1 MKHMN
6 RLLALLL
13 AALMLCGAPGAV
25 AELDLALEPVQE
37 GDDIA
42 LELPR
47 DVPDLTPELQ
57 EDSDAILDVD
67 LADDLDGDL
76 LEAPEDAAPDSAEV
90 EGSGAVA
97 NVASNEAAPARQ
109 NADEAPFVIDDKGT
123 LTRYNGT
130 GSAVTVP
137 ASVVAIGS
145 GAFMNND
152 RLTSVTIPGN
162 VSAIQSKAF
171 SGCGNLNVVN
181 VLAKSIAIASD
192 AFSGTRP
199 SFYTVV
205 GSDAAAWAR
214 RRRFEVK
221 DNLVVLGRSTRM
233 KATAGDTLRIFLDD
247 EVPLSCSS
255 SDTSVAT
262 VTQSGFVM
270 VKGSGTAQITV
281 LLEGGRRLA
290 LILTVPSST
299 VPYPTAALS
308 ERSLSLSVGAS
319 STLTVNNL
327 SGRSVSWSSDN
338 SAVATVIRGV
348 VKAVHA
354 GSCTITATL
363 SDGSRLQCRVTV
375 SDAARLSDTALAI
388 NAGYTHSL
396 KVIGLSG
403 RSVAWSSSNSAIAGV
418 KNGKVTAYRA
428 GTCTITAQVQGGNK
442 LQCGVTVR
450 DNASLSRT
458 GVTVKAGGY
467 TTLKVRRAGNRTV
480 TWSSSKSS
488 IASVKG
494 GRITGHKAGTC
505 TVTARLSGGR
515 TLTCKVTVVSP
526 VALSRTQLTLKAG
539 GTYRLKVSGLGRG
552 TVSWSTNFKN
562 VATVDKNGTVTA
574 VGAGKCTI
582 TAKLGNGT
590 VLKCKVTVKK

>member
-1 MKHMN
+1 MKHMKC
-6 RLLALLL
+6 LLALLL

-47 DVPDLTPELQ
+47 DVPDLAPELQ
-57 EDSDAILDVD
+57 EDPNVVLDVD
-67 LADDLDGDL
+67 LTDDLDGDL
-76 LEAPEDAAPDSAEV
+76 LETPEDTASDSAEAD
-90 EGSGAVA
+90 GSGAVA
-97 NVASNEAAPARQ
+97 NVAANEAAPLRQ
-109 NADEAPFVIDDKGT
+109 NADESPFVIDDNGT
-123 LTRYNGT
+123 LTRYNG
-130 GSAVTVP
+130 GDSAVTIP
-137 ASVVAIGS
+137 DSVVAIGK
-145 GAFMNND
+145 GAFTNND
-152 RLTSVTIPGN
+152 RVTSVTIPGS

-181 VLAKSIAIASD
+181 VLAKTIAIASD
-192 AFSGTRP
+192 AFSGARP

-214 RRRFEVK
+214 KRGFEVK
-221 DNLVVLGRSTRM
+221 DNLVVLSRNTRM
-233 KATAGDTLRIFLDD
+233 KAAVGDTLRIFLND
-247 EVPLSCSS
+247 EEPLSCSS

-281 LLEGGRRLA
+281 LLKGERLLA

-299 VPYPTAALS
+299 VPYPTATLS
-308 ERSLSLSVGAS
+308 EQSLLLSVGTS

-327 SGRSVSWSSDN
+327 SGRSVSWSTDN
-338 SAVATVIRGV
+338 SSVATVTRGV
-348 VKAVHA
+348 VNAIHA

-363 SDGSRLQCRVTV
+363 SDGSKLQCRVTV

-428 GTCTITAQVQGGNK
+428 GKCTITAQVQSGKK
-442 LQCGVTVR
+442 LQCRVTVR
-450 DNASLSRT
+450 DNAMLS
-458 GVTVKAGGY
+458 GKSVTVKAGGY
-467 TTLKVRRAGNRTV
+467 TTLKVRHAGNRTV

-505 TVTARLSGGR
+505 TVTARLSGGK
-515 TLTCKVTVVSP
+515 TLTCKVTVVNP
-526 VALSRTQLTLKAG
+526 AALSKTQLTLKVG
-539 GTYRLKVSGLGRG
+539 GTYKLKVSGLGRN
-552 TVSWSTNFKN
+552 TVSWSSNFKS

-574 VGAGKCTI
+574 VNPGKCTI

-590 VLKCKVTVKK
+590 VLKCRVTVKQ

>member
-25 AELDLALEPVQE
+25 AELDLALEPVEE
-37 GDDIA
+37 GNDIA
-42 LELPR
+42 LELPL

-57 EDSDAILDVD
+57 EDVDAVLDVD
-67 LADDLDGDL
+67 LADDLDGGL
-76 LEAPEDAAPDSAEV
+76 LEAPEDAGPDSAEAD
-90 EGSGAVA
+90 GSGP
-97 NVASNEAAPARQ
+97 VASAASNGAVPARQ
-109 NADEAPFVIDDKGT
+109 NGDEAPFVIDGKGT

-130 GSAVTVP
+130 GSAVTIP
-137 ASVVAIGS
+137 AGVVAIGK

-152 RLTSVTIPGN
+152 RVTSVTIPGN

-181 VLAKSIAIASD
+181 VLAKTIAISSD
-192 AFSGTRP
+192 AFSGARP

-233 KATAGDTLRIFLDD
+233 KAAAGDTLRIFLND
-247 EVPLSCSS
+247 EKPLSCRS

-281 LLEGGRRLA
+281 LLKGDRVLV

-299 VPYPTAALS
+299 VAYPTATLS
-308 ERSLSLSVGAS
+308 EQSLSLSVGAS

-327 SGRSVSWSSDN
+327 FGRSVSWSSDN
-338 SAVATVIRGV
+338 SSVATVIRGV
-348 VKAVHA
+348 VNAVHA

-375 SDAARLSDTALAI
+375 SDAARLSDTELAI

-428 GTCTITAQVQGGNK
+428 GTCTITAQVQSGKK
-442 LQCGVTVR
+442 LQCWVTVR
-450 DNASLSRT
+450 DNAVLSGT
-458 GVTVKAGGY
+458 NVTVKAGGY
-467 TTLKVRRAGNRTV
+467 ITLKVRYAGNRTV
-480 TWSSSKSS
+480 AWSSSKSS

-505 TVTARLSGGR
+505 TVTARLSGGK

-526 VALSRTQLTLKAG
+526 VALSRTQLTLKVG
-539 GTYRLKVSGLGRG
+539 ETYKLKVSGLGRR
-552 TVSWSTNFKN
+552 TVSWSSNFKS

-574 VGAGKCTI
+574 VNPGRCTI

-590 VLKCKVTVKK
+590 VLKCRVTVKK

>member
-13 AALMLCGAPGAV
+13 AALMLCGTPGAV
-25 AELDLALEPVQE
+25 AELDPALEPVQE

-42 LELPR
+42 LELPL
-47 DVPDLTPELQ
+47 DVPGLMPELQ
-57 EDSDAILDVD
+57 EDPDAVLDVD
-67 LADDLDGDL
+67 LADDLDGGM
-76 LEAPEDAAPDSAEV
+76 LEAPEDAAAATEPGTVSN
-90 EGSGAVA
+90 GAV
-97 NVASNEAAPARQ
+97 PAQQ
-109 NADEAPFVIDDKGT
+109 NADEAPFVIDGEGT

-130 GSAVTVP
+130 GSAVTIP
-137 ASVVAIGS
+137 AGVVAIGK

-152 RLTSVTIPGN
+152 RVTSVTIPGS
-162 VSAIQSKAF
+162 VSVIQSKAF
-171 SGCGNLNVVN
+171 WGCGNLNVVN
-181 VLAKSIAIASD
+181 VLAKTIAIASD
-192 AFSGTRP
+192 AFGGARP
-199 SFYTVV
+199 SFYTLV

-233 KATAGDTLRIFLDD
+233 KAAAGDTLRIFLND
-247 EVPLSCSS
+247 EKPLLCSS

-270 VKGSGTAQITV
+270 VKGGGTAQITV

-299 VPYPTAALS
+299 VPYPTATLS
-308 ERSLSLSVGAS
+308 EQSLSLSVGAS

-338 SAVATVIRGV
+338 SSVATVMRGV
-348 VKAVHA
+348 VNAVHA

-363 SDGSRLQCRVTV
+363 SDGCKLQCRVTV
-375 SDAARLSDTALAI
+375 SDAARLSDTAISI

-403 RSVAWSSSNSAIAGV
+403 RSVAWSSSNNAIAGV

-428 GTCTITAQVQGGNK
+428 GKCTITAQVQSGKK
-442 LQCGVTVR
+442 LQCR
-450 DNASLSRT
+450 
-458 GVTVKAGGY
+458 VTVKDNAKLSGTSVTVKLGGY
-467 TTLKVRRAGNRTV
+467 TTLKVRHAGNRTV
-480 TWSSSKSS
+480 TWSSSKSG

-494 GRITGHKAGTC
+494 GRITGHKTGTC
-505 TVTARLSGGR
+505 TVTARLSGGK

-526 VALSRTQLTLKAG
+526 VALSRTQLTLKVG
-539 GTYRLKVSGLGRG
+539 GTYRLKVSGQGRRS
-552 TVSWSTNFKN
+552 VSWSSNFKN

-574 VGAGKCTI
+574 VNPGKCTI

-590 VLKCKVTVKK
+590 VLKCKVNVKKK